1 MDLLAGYGSEDSSED
16 EGKAP
21 TTATSK
27 PVVEAVAIVGPSPIT
42 KRGKKLVSLHAVLPP
57 QILEQL
63 TASNAGNASD
73 EEDQPGP
80 RTATVEHGES
90 ANTHHKYHGADEG
103 LSSLLSELGSVAT
116 KGNPQPPQKPEKMGQ
131 AFMHT
136 TTVIKK
142 QADKAVV
149 DIHARE
155 VETIDEKDE
164 NEEEPEDFSA
174 KQATRRPNVN
184 AAPSNRAQ
192 QQQDIRAPPHQNSVP
207 TLPPQAPETYQQAS
221 YPFEG
226 EVEPTS
232 DHVARKSSR
241 KEIEKALRSGN
252 LAAIDN
258 FDDIQKL
265 NAESIVYIPQEETFM
280 APKGSGIRVAPVA
293 MYDTKA
299 GKDILGASVSGKA
312 RGKNQINALMASAAA
327 FQANQVQQQKVKS
340 HRADAKRK
348 YGW

>member
-1 MDLLAGYGSEDSSED
+1 MDLLAGYGSDDSSED
-16 EGKAP
+16 EGEAP
-21 TTATSK
+21 TTAASK
-27 PVVEAVAIVGPSPIT
+27 PVVAAVAMVGPAPIT

-63 TASNAGNASD
+63 TASNVGNASD

-80 RTATVEHGES
+80 TAATVAKRDS
-90 ANTHHKYHGADEG
+90 ANTHHKYHGADDG
-103 LSSLLSELGSVAT
+103 LSSLLSELGSVPT
-116 KGNPQPPQKPEKMGQ
+116 KGNPQAPQKPEKMGQ

-149 DIHARE
+149 DIHAPK
-155 VETIDEKDE
+155 VETIDENDE
-164 NEEEPEDFSA
+164 NEEDPEHLA

-207 TLPPQAPETYQQAS
+207 TLPPQPPETYQQAS
-221 YPFEG
+221 YPLEG
-226 EVEPTS
+226 DVEPAN
-232 DHVARKSSR
+232 DHVARKRSR

-258 FDDIQKL
+258 YDDIQKL
-265 NAESIVYIPQEETFM
+265 NAESIVYVPQEETFM

-327 FQANQVQQQKVKS
+327 FQANQLQQQKVKS